1 MPLSKVLVIE
11 DDVVFSGIVQK
22 YLAQRGY
29 LVFTAEDGETGLELC
44 QSEHPDVV
52 LCDLMLPKISGLK
65 VLENLLFKTSSLPV
79 IVISASQQMADIR
92 EAVRLGAWDY
102 LVKPLD
108 QLDVLH
114 TAIQNCLTR
123 TSLEDAWER
132 ERWELDDHIDVL
144 FDSERMFEQL
154 RGDLLPHEA
163 LELPVCKVSHQVCP
177 TVYDQVLLDFHRFP
191 DNQALVFMAYSQGH
205 PGQNVLALLV
215 LKSLLNPIVRQ
226 GMSGEDTLV
235 RAPHHLLERL
245 NTELC
250 HSRVRSAFDV
260 VVIWIDGNTGEMRW
274 SNAGEQLGLSVES
287 RPDLALGI
295 WAQASFSQHT
305 GKLNDLLTVDLV
317 NTGPIVTI
325 NKKHP

>member
-1 MPLSKVLVIE
+1 MSLNKVLVIE
-11 DDVVFSGIVQK
+11 DDTVFSGIVQK
-22 YLAQRGY
+22 FLSQRGY
-29 LVFTAEDGETGLELC
+29 LVFAAEDGETGLALC

-52 LCDLMLPKISGLK
+52 LCDLMLPNISGLQ

-79 IVISASQQMADIR
+79 IVISGSQQISDIR

-108 QLDVLH
+108 QLDILD

-144 FDSERMFEQL
+144 FQSESMFERL
-154 RGDLLPHEA
+154 RNDLLPNEA
-163 LELPVCKVSHQVCP
+163 LELPACKVSHQLCP
-177 TVYDQVLLDFHRFP
+177 RVYDQVLLDYHRFP
-191 DNQALVFMAYSQGH
+191 NNQALVFMAYSQGH

-226 GMSGEDTLV
+226 GMAGEDRLL

-245 NTELC
+245 NAELC

-260 VVIWIDGNTGEMRW
+260 VAIWVNGNTGDLYTAV
-274 SNAGEQLGLSVES
+274 AGEQLSLSTVHK
-287 RPDLALGI
+287 PDLALGI
-295 WAQASFSQHT
+295 WAQAHFTQHSV
-305 GKLNDLLTVDLV
+305 KLNEQ
-317 NTGPIVTI
+317 VTI
-325 NKKHP
+325 ELKDVGTLVTIAQH